1 MNTQAAIDDI
11 RLMQEYKERMDKEE
25 NDRANKL
32 RYILYKSRIC
42 IPRPVLLLHS
52 AYALLYYVRCLYAKT
67 LYHSTVTIYY
77 ATTTS
82 TMISITTDDADSTI
96 GVWS

>member
-32 RYILYKSRIC
+32 RYILYENSLY
-42 IPRPVLLLHS
+42 IPLL
-52 AYALLYYVRCLYAKT
+52 
-67 LYHSTVTIYY
+67 
-77 ATTTS
+77 
-82 TMISITTDDADSTI
+82 
-96 GVWS
+96 